1 MASLLPPGRPDSAPG
16 ALYEGLLRIVEILFD
31 ERDLRETLRA
41 VHQEAWR
48 MVDAT
53 NLYVAL
59 HDQRSGLYV
68 YPYCADESDLD
79 DAPHALTRSLTDYVR
94 RTGLPLLV
102 REPDQARL
110 RQQGEIEV
118 VGTPAAVWLGAPLH
132 TAEGCIGVVSI
143 QSYTDP
149 FALDETDLVTLTWIA
164 RTIAVAVARAWE
176 DEQRRADH
184 ELHMRE
190 VLSSRDE
197 ALRASQEKSRFLANM
212 SHELRTPLNAIM
224 GYTELLEE
232 ELAPSVAPQVL
243 ADLGA
248 IRASARHL
256 RELIDGVL
264 DLTQVESGH
273 VELAP
278 SRFPVRDLFESV
290 TEQVLPL
297 LSEHGNRLVRV
308 GEDASGTV
316 ETDRRTLFQA
326 LLNLVANACKF
337 TRNGKIV
344 LRARREE
351 RDRSQLVLEVSDTGI
366 GIDPAVLPTLFE
378 PFTQV
383 DTSSTRRHGGS
394 GLGLAIARRMAER
407 LGGSLH
413 AASVP
418 GRGSTFV
425 LRIPATLSD
434 GTIGSLAM

>member
-1 MASLLPPGRPDSAPG
+1 MAPRTDPSYPSIPLH
-16 ALYEGLLRIVEILFD
+16 EGLLRVVELLFD
-31 ERDLRETLRA
+31 ERDLRDILRA
-41 VHQEAWR
+41 VHEEAWR
-48 MVDAT
+48 LVDAS
-53 NLYVAL
+53 NFYVAL
-59 HDQRSGLYV
+59 HEPRSGLYV

-94 RTGLPLLV
+94 RTGRPLLV
-102 REPDQARL
+102 REQDQLRL

-132 TAEGCIGVVSI
+132 TREGCVGVVSI
-143 QSYTDP
+143 QNYVDP
-149 FALDETDLVTLTWIA
+149 EALDDSDLVVLTWIA
-164 RTIAVAVARAWE
+164 RAIAVAVARTWE
-176 DEQRRADH
+176 REQRRSAEDSRI
-184 ELHMRE
+184 RE

-212 SHELRTPLNAIM
+212 SHELRTPLNAIV
-224 GYTELLEE
+224 GYTELLQED
-232 ELAPSVAPQVL
+232 LATSGATQVL

-278 SRFPVRDLFESV
+278 SRFHVRELFDSV
-290 TEQVLPL
+290 VAQVLPL
-297 LSEHGNRLVRV
+297 LSAQGNRIVRV
-308 GEDASGTV
+308 GEDAAG
-316 ETDRRTLFQA
+316 EIDTDRRTVFQA

-351 RDRSQLVLEVSDTGI
+351 GDQIVLEVSDTGI
-366 GIDPAVLPTLFE
+366 GIDPTLLPTLFE
-378 PFTQV
+378 PFVQV
-383 DTSSTRRHGGS
+383 DTSTTRRHGGS
-394 GLGLAIARRMAER
+394 GLGLSIARRMAER
-407 LGGSLH
+407 LGGSLD

-425 LRIPATLSD
+425 LRIPAVLPSD
-434 GTIGSLAM
+434 AVEAIAV

>member
-1 MASLLPPGRPDSAPG
+1 MASLPPPARTEPSL
-16 ALYEGLLRIVEILFD
+16 ALHEGLLRIVEILFD
-31 ERDLRETLRA
+31 ERDLRDTLRM
-41 VHQEAWR
+41 VHDEAWR
-48 MVDAT
+48 LVDAP
-53 NLYVAL
+53 NFYVAL
-59 HDQRSGLYV
+59 HDARSGLYV
-68 YPYCADESDLD
+68 YPYCVDESDPD
-79 DAPHALTRSLTDYVR
+79 DAPHALTGSLTDYVR

-102 REPDQARL
+102 REPDQDRL
-110 RQQGEIEV
+110 REQGEIEV

-132 TAEGCIGVVSI
+132 TSEGCIGVVSI

-149 FALDETDLVTLTWIA
+149 FSLDEDALFTLSWIA
-164 RTIAVAVARAWE
+164 RTIAVAVDRAWKV
-176 DEQRRADH
+176 EQRRAAE
-184 ELHMRE
+184 ELRIRE

-197 ALRASQEKSRFLANM
+197 AVRASQEKSRFLANM
-212 SHELRTPLNAIM
+212 SHELRTPLNAIV
-224 GYTELLEE
+224 GYAELLQE
-232 ELAPSVAPQVL
+232 ELAHSATTQVL

-264 DLTQVESGH
+264 DLTQVESGQ

-278 SRFPVRDLFESV
+278 SRFHVRDVFDAV
-290 TEQVLPL
+290 IAQVHPL
-297 LSEHGNRLVRV
+297 VSEHGNRLVRV
-308 GEDASGTV
+308 GEEAGG
-316 ETDRRTLFQA
+316 EIQTDRRTLFQA

-337 TRNGKIV
+337 TTNGKIV
-344 LRARREE
+344 LRARRED
-351 RDRSQLVLEVSDTGI
+351 RDRPHLVLEVSDTGI

-407 LGGSLH
+407 LGGSLD

-425 LRIPATLSD
+425 LRIPAILPAAAA
-434 GTIGSLAM
+434 GALAV